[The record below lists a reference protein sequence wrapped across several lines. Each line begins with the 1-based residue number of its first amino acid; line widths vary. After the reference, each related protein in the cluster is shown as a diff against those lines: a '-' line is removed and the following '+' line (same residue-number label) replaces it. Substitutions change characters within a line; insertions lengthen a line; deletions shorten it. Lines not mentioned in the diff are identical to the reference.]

1 MKLYKVSVDWAA
13 PAVRLHGGKRVLGFS
28 RESKEE
34 GGGGGGEIR
43 RPESLGKKL
52 TSGKARLFAS
62 ELSNCFHT
70 SVAFTVELHTLLRKT
85 QTTA

>member
-1 MKLYKVSVDWAA
+1 MGGRKFWASQERA
-13 PAVRLHGGKRVLGFS
+13 RRK
-28 RESKEE
+28 
-34 GGGGGGEIR
+34 GGGGGGEGIR

-70 SVAFTVELHTLLRKT
+70 SVAFTVELHTLLRET